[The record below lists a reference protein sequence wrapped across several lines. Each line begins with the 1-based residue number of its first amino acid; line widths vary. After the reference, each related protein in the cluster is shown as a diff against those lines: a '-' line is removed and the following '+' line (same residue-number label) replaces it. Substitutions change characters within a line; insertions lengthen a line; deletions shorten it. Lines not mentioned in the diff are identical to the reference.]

1 MTKKKTTKK
10 KTATKKATAKKGRPA
25 GSKNKETETVLEVP
39 AGCSRCHST
48 DLVVFPGSKL
58 VTQSIHGTLRPEG
71 RRFTSID
78 IRRMQCRQCGGITI
92 VKTYNYDPQAWK

>member
-1 MTKKKTTKK
+1 MAKKKTTKK
-10 KTATKKATAKKGRPA
+10 KTATKKTTAKKGRPA
-25 GSKNKETETVLEVP
+25 GSKNNEPETVMAVP

-48 DLVVFPGSKL
+48 DLCVFPGSKL
-58 VTQSIHGTLRPEG
+58 VTQAIHGTLKPSG
-71 RRFTSID
+71 KRFTSID